1 MPVRWI
7 EKVLEIALERQ
18 PEPLVDVSAVAV
30 TPAASDAQGEVVK
43 H

>member
-1 MPVRWI
+1 VPVRWI

-18 PEPLVDVSAVAV
+18 PQPLVDDPAVAV
-30 TPAASDAQGEVVK
+30 APAPVEAKPEVVK